1 MTESAE
7 RVDVVIVG
15 AGISGIAAAYHL
27 TARCPNKRFVILE
40 GRDDL
45 GGTWDLFRYPG
56 IRSDS
61 DMHTLGYS
69 FRPWTADQAIA
80 GGEAIRDYVRETAEE
95 FGIDQRIRFGH
106 RVERASW
113 SSERSTWTIEA
124 RRSNGDDV
132 VQVECGFLFMCAG
145 YYDYEAG
152 YTPDFPGIDRYQGV
166 VVHPQHWPEDLD
178 YANKQV
184 VVIGSGATAVT
195 LVPAMAETAGH
206 VTMLQRSPS
215 YVMTR
220 PAVDAQA
227 LWLQNRFPAS
237 AAASATRWKNI
248 LLGLGFFK
256 FARRFPEFT
265 SKLIRAGVR
274 KELGDEWVEPHFS
287 PTYGPWDQRVCL
299 VPDGDLFRSVK
310 EGRASVV
317 TDHIETFTETGVTL
331 RSGEALPADIVV
343 TATGLRLQFL
353 GGMEVVVDEEVVD
366 PSKTVSYKGA
376 MLSGVPN
383 LAMSF
388 GYTNASWTLKC
399 ELIDRFVCRLLQHMD
414 EHGYRVCVPREEEGM
429 ETEPLVDF
437 ASGYFQRSLHEM
449 PRQGPRSPWRLH
461 QNYFRDLFAFKY
473 ERIDEPALD
482 FRF

>member
-1 MTESAE
+1 MTEGTE
-7 RVDVVIVG
+7 QVDVVIVG

-27 TARCPNKRFVILE
+27 MARCPSKRFLILE
-40 GRDDL
+40 GRDDV

-69 FRPWTADQAIA
+69 FRPWTADEAIA

-95 FGIDQRIRFGH
+95 FGITQRIRFGH
-106 RVERASW
+106 RVSRAAW
-113 SSERSTWTIEA
+113 SSERSTWTLEA
-124 RRSNGDDV
+124 RRTDSDDV
-132 VQVECGFLFMCAG
+132 VRVECGFLFVCAG

-152 YTPDFPGIDRYQGV
+152 YTPDFPGIDRYEGV

-178 YANKQV
+178 YENKRV

-227 LWLQNRFPAS
+227 LWLQERLPAS
-237 AAASATRWKNI
+237 AASSATRWKNI
-248 LLGLGFFK
+248 LLTMGFFN
-256 FARRFPEFT
+256 FARRFPDFT

-274 KELGDEWVEPHFS
+274 KELGDEWVEPHFT
-287 PTYGPWDQRVCL
+287 PTYGPWDQRICL

-317 TDHIETFTETGVTL
+317 TDHIETFTETGVKL
-331 RSGEALPADIVV
+331 RSGEELEADIVV

-353 GGMEVVVDEEVVD
+353 GGMELLVDGQVID
-366 PSKTVSYKGA
+366 PAETVSYKGA

-399 ELIDRFVCRLLQHMD
+399 ELIDRFVCRLLEHMD
-414 EHGYRVCVPREEEGM
+414 HRGYRVCVPREEAGM
-429 ETEPLVDF
+429 ETEPLVDL
-437 ASGYFQRSLHEM
+437 ASGYFERSLHEM

-461 QNYFRDLFAFKY
+461 QNYFRDLYAFKF

-482 FRF
+482 FR